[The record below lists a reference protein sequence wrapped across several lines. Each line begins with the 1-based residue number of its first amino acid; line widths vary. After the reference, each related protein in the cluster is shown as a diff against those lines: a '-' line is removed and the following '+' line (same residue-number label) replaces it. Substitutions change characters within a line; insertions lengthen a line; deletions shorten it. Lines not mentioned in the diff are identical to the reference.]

1 MSRSGRLRD
10 ERHVYLD
17 VGVLRD
23 QLVRDVVLALA
34 AWRAFRPYWSSRLDL
49 PSASVM
55 DEHFPDAAV
64 ETPYDGGLQ
73 DVLDAAEHGGCD
85 LLVTDE
91 AAVLVPLDERIPV
104 ENLSGFLLRML
115 DEYPERVIS
124 CLRDMQARR
133 PGGARTMPRLLI
145 TLATHGPAL
154 RTFAVELNKVL
165 PPEDSVSHQA
175 LLNAGTSAPRQRERD
190 RGLER

>member
-1 MSRSGRLRD
+1 M
-10 ERHVYLD
+10 
-17 VGVLRD
+17 
-23 QLVRDVVLALA
+23 RDVVLSLA
-34 AWRAFRPYWSSRLDL
+34 AWPMFRPYWSSQLDL
-49 PSASVM
+49 PSAGVM
-55 DEHFPDAAV
+55 NEAFPDAAV

-73 DVLDAAEHGGCD
+73 DILDAAERGGCD
-85 LLVTDE
+85 LLVTDQT
-91 AAVLVPLDERIPV
+91 AVLVPLDERIGV

-115 DEYPERVIS
+115 DEYPERMIA
-124 CLRDMQARR
+124 CLRDLQQRR

-145 TLATHGPAL
+145 TLATHGQSL